1 MSLSKRPAF
10 LALVFS
16 ALLLLGTPKSEA
28 AVISVGPYTVP
39 NTAGEP
45 FLVPI
50 QITGAVQLVSWSFGL
65 TYDAAELRISVPGT
79 LDPLFGQSVT
89 EGPFYTSGAPFNLL
103 IPGFIAL
110 DGITLEQ
117 LGSLFGVEG
126 AYGGFEPAPSDDG
139 ILAYVEF
146 ISLDGD
152 GSDDTLRVVDAV
164 TVSAVPA
171 PATIALSLGA
181 LLMLPAIRVARARAR
196 LLPSASA

>member
-1 MSLSKRPAF
+1 MTKRPAF

-16 ALLLLGTPKSEA
+16 SLLLLGAPKSEA

-39 NTAGEP
+39 TVPLTP

-50 QITGAVQLVSWSFGL
+50 QITGAAQLVSWSFGL
-65 TYDAAELRISVPGT
+65 KYDAAELRINVPGT
-79 LDPLFGQSVT
+79 FDLFFGESVT
-89 EGPFYTSGAPFNLL
+89 EGPFYASGAPFNVL
-103 IPGFIAL
+103 IPGVIAL
-110 DGITLEQ
+110 DGTLEQ

-126 AYGGFEPAPSDDG
+126 AYGGFDPAPSGDG

-152 GSDDTLRVVDAV
+152 GSDDTLQVVDAV

-181 LLMLPAIRVARARAR
+181 LLMLPAIRVARARAWR
-196 LLPSASA
+196 RPSAST